1 MLQSLKFKSYLC
13 ALLLLA
19 TAAGETATAQEPG
32 ALEIVENVYNRDEG
46 ESRIGKIRMTLI
58 NHRNDQ
64 RIREI
69 RQYVRD
75 YGDMDKIIMFFITP
89 ADVRNTSF
97 LSWAYDDESK
107 VDNQWIYLPALK
119 KVKRISSDSKK
130 DYFMGSDFTYD
141 DMGDRHPN
149 ADNHQLLRT
158 ETLNGE
164 ECYVIESIPKE
175 KGYMYSKKV
184 TWVIKDK
191 WIELKKTFY
200 DEDGELLKNLSSLE
214 YSLIKGYWFV
224 THLEMHNVQKN
235 HRTDMEFIELELDA
249 GVDDNYFTERMM
261 SQGI

>member
-1 MLQSLKFKSYLC
+1 MLQSLKIKSYLC

-19 TAAGETATAQEPG
+19 TAAGKTVSAQEPS
-32 ALEIVENVYNRDEG
+32 ALKIIENVYNRDEG

-58 NHRNDQ
+58 NNRDNK

-69 RQYVRD
+69 QQYVKD

-97 LSWAYDDESK
+97 LSWSYDDESK

-149 ADNHQLLRT
+149 ADNHKLLRT
-158 ETLNGE
+158 ETMNDE

-175 KGYMYSKKV
+175 RGYMYSKKV

-200 DEDGELLKNLSSLE
+200 DEDGELLKSLTSLE

-235 HRTDMEFIELELDA
+235 HRTDMQFIELELDA
-249 GVDDNYFTERMM
+249 GVDDNLFTERMM
-261 SQGI
+261 SLGL

>member
-13 ALLLLA
+13 TLLLLA
-19 TAAGETATAQEPG
+19 TAAGGTATAQEPS
-32 ALEIVENVYNRDEG
+32 ALEVAHNVYNRDEG
-46 ESRIGKIRMTLI
+46 ESRIGKIRMTLV
-58 NHRNDQ
+58 NNRNDQ
-64 RIREI
+64 RVREI
-69 RQYVRD
+69 RQYLKD
-75 YGDMDKIIMFFITP
+75 YGDMDTIIMFFITP

-97 LSWAYDDESK
+97 LSWTYEEENRDD
-107 VDNQWIYLPALK
+107 DQWIYLPALK

-149 ADNHQLLRT
+149 EDTHQLLRT
-158 ETLNGE
+158 ETMDGE

-200 DEDGELLKNLSSLE
+200 DEDGELLKNLNSLE

-261 SQGI
+261 SRGI

>member
-1 MLQSLKFKSYLC
+1 
-13 ALLLLA
+13 
-19 TAAGETATAQEPG
+19 
-32 ALEIVENVYNRDEG
+32 
-46 ESRIGKIRMTLI
+46 
-58 NHRNDQ
+58 
-64 RIREI
+64 
-69 RQYVRD
+69 
-75 YGDMDKIIMFFITP
+75 MDKIIMFFITP

-97 LSWAYDDESK
+97 LSWTYEEENRDD
-107 VDNQWIYLPALK
+107 DQWIYLPALK

-149 ADNHQLLRT
+149 EDTHQLLRT
-158 ETLNGE
+158 ETMDGE

-200 DEDGELLKNLSSLE
+200 DEDGELLKNLNSLE

-261 SQGI
+261 SRGI

>member
-1 MLQSLKFKSYLC
+1 MLQSLKITRFLYL
-13 ALLLLA
+13 LLLLA
-19 TAAGETATAQEPG
+19 AVSGKTVSAQEPS
-32 ALEIVENVYNRDEG
+32 ALKIIENVYNREEG

-58 NHRNDQ
+58 NNRDNK

-69 RQYVRD
+69 QQYVKD

-97 LSWAYDDESK
+97 LSWSYRDESK

-149 ADNHQLLRT
+149 ADNHKLLRT
-158 ETLNGE
+158 ETVNNE
-164 ECYVIESIPKE
+164 VCYVIESIPKE
-175 KGYMYSKKV
+175 RGYMYSKKV

-200 DEDGELLKNLSSLE
+200 DEDQRLLKNLTSLE

-235 HRTDMEFIELELDA
+235 HRTDMKFIELELDA
-249 GVDDNYFTERMM
+249 GVDDNLFTERMM
-261 SQGI
+261 SLGL